1 MRPVELVMVG
11 AGNRGYLAY
20 GAFAERNPNEAKF
33 VAVVEPDDAR
43 RARFANAHRIPAERQ
58 FRSWEEIASRPPL
71 AAGLVNATAE
81 RAHRAS
87 TLSLLAAGGDN
98 LLEELTS
105 ITPRQPLLT
114 ARAAR
119 AD

>member
-1 MRPVELVMVG
+1 MVG

-20 GAFAERNPNEAKF
+20 GGFAERNPTEAKF

-71 AAGLVNATAE
+71 AAGLVNATLE
-81 RAHRAS
+81 RTHRAS
-87 TLSLLAAGGDN
+87 TLGLLPAGDDI
-98 LLEELTS
+98 LLQQPIA
-105 ITPRQPLLT
+105 ITPRERL
-114 ARAAR
+114 
-119 AD
+119 